1 MSDRFLRTKSLS
13 EPLDQIGNVEKIS
26 KLTSQHLLLKSFRP
40 RGLSDELV
48 AINALSSFNN
58 AAEPKMLEFGHGSV
72 VTPEEAQDM
81 DPSRWA
87 SVHMP
92 HIKVGVGWGNL
103 GEKLD
108 GVKRQN
114 MCLHPSY

>member
-1 MSDRFLRTKSLS
+1 M
-13 EPLDQIGNVEKIS
+13 
-26 KLTSQHLLLKSFRP
+26 
-40 RGLSDELV
+40 

-92 HIKVGVGWGNL
+92 HIKVGEGRRKFGVKLVGNL
-103 GEKLD
+103 GFITRGKKLN
-108 GVKRQN
+108 GV
-114 MCLHPSY
+114 

>member
-1 MSDRFLRTKSLS
+1 M
-13 EPLDQIGNVEKIS
+13 
-26 KLTSQHLLLKSFRP
+26 
-40 RGLSDELV
+40 

-58 AAEPKMLEFGHGSV
+58 AAEPKMLEFGRGSV

-92 HIKVGVGWGNL
+92 HIKVGEGRRKFGVKLVGNL
-103 GEKLD
+103 GFITQGKKLD
-108 GVKRQN
+108 GF
-114 MCLHPSY
+114 